1 MFLFFNKILQYNI
14 GPEDSV
20 RPYLNFFSKKNLILL
35 FIISLLLILLAY
47 VTNIT
52 SIPDSLILFEDDELS
67 LETIAGVKIKEK
79 NDNTVEASTKLN
91 DNKVSEN
98 NNSDNKKEYNL
109 SLLGV
114 NLKTITANILPE
126 TKVVPL
132 GDLVGLKLYTKGVLV
147 VGISEIKG
155 EDNKTY
161 KPYEE
166 AGIEQGDS
174 IIKINNEKIEST
186 EDLLE
191 CVSKT
196 NGKTMNVTY
205 IKGGEEVEK
214 TITPVK
220 TSKNTYKL
228 GIWVRDAGAGV
239 GTLSFYDETTNT
251 IASLGHGI
259 QDVDTEE
266 MLDIS
271 SGKIVTAEIVNVK
284 KGEENNP
291 GKIEGTI
298 EDSKNLGTVY
308 SNTRFGVYGKIN
320 NKNELNIDT
329 SKAIKVALR
338 NEIKEGDAK
347 IICTL
352 EDGKKEEYN
361 VKIQKIFKNNNE
373 DNKSMIVKVTDERLL
388 EKTGGI
394 IQGMS
399 GSPIIQN
406 GKMIGALTHV
416 LVSNPTIGYGVF
428 ADLMLKEIKK

>member
-1 MFLFFNKILQYNI
+1 MFLFFNKILQYNV
-14 GPEDSV
+14 GADDSV

-35 FIISLLLILLAY
+35 FIIFLLLILLAY

-52 SIPDSLILFEDDELS
+52 SIPDSVILFEDDELS
-67 LETIAGVKIKEK
+67 LETIAGVKVEEK
-79 NDNTVEASTKLN
+79 SDDAIEASTKLN
-91 DNKVSEN
+91 DDKVSN
-98 NNSDNKKEYNL
+98 NNSLDNKKEYNL

-114 NLKTITANILPE
+114 NLKTITANIIPE

-155 EDNKTY
+155 EDNKIY

-174 IIKINNEKIEST
+174 IIKINDEKIEST

-191 CVSKT
+191 CVGKT
-196 NGKTMNVTY
+196 NGKTMSMTY

-271 SGKIVTAEIVNVK
+271 SGEFVTAEIVNIK

-291 GKIEGTI
+291 GRIEGTI

-308 SNTRFGVYGKIN
+308 SNTRFGVYGKIK

-361 VKIQKIFKNNNE
+361 VRIQKIFKNNNE

-416 LVSNPTIGYGVF
+416 LVSDPTMGYGVF

>member
-1 MFLFFNKILQYNI
+1 MFLFFNKILQYNV

-20 RPYLNFFSKKNLILL
+20 RPYLNFFGKKNLILL
-35 FIISLLLILLAY
+35 FIIFLLLILLAY

-52 SIPDSLILFEDDELS
+52 SIPDSVILFEDDELS
-67 LETIAGVKIKEK
+67 LETIAGVKIQEK
-79 NDNTVEASTKLN
+79 SNDAIEASTKLN
-91 DNKVSEN
+91 DDKVS
-98 NNSDNKKEYNL
+98 NNSLDNKKEYNL

-114 NLKTITANILPE
+114 NLKTITANIIPE
-126 TKVVPL
+126 TRVVPL

-174 IIKINNEKIEST
+174 IIKINDEKIEST

-191 CVSKT
+191 CVGKT
-196 NGKTMNVTY
+196 NGKTMSMTY

-239 GTLSFYDETTNT
+239 GTLSFYDETANT

-271 SGKIVTAEIVNVK
+271 SGEFVTAEIVNIK

-291 GKIEGTI
+291 GRIEGTI

-361 VKIQKIFKNNNE
+361 VRIQKIFKNNNE
-373 DNKSMIVKVTDERLL
+373 NNKSMIVKVTDERLL

-416 LVSNPTIGYGVF
+416 LVSDPTMGYGVF